1 MPPRTPLQQPLD
13 LGSYAPFYLN
23 TISNR
28 ISASASRAYLVRFGI
43 GIAEWRVLANL
54 GGTGRATAGEIAR
67 ITAMDKSVV
76 SRAVQ
81 ALERGGHVTTAADA
95 ADTRRRTLHLT
106 PGGDAL
112 RRRVLRVALDRE
124 RALLAGLSAAERA
137 TLIGL
142 LRRLHANIAHG
153 VEGRATED

>member
-28 ISASASRAYLVRFGI
+28 ISASASRAYLVQFGI

-54 GGTGRATAGEIAR
+54 GGAGRATAGEIAR
-67 ITAMDKSVV
+67 VTAMDKSVV

-81 ALERGGHVTTAADA
+81 ALERSGHLTVAADA

-112 RRRVLRVALDRE
+112 RRRVLQVALERE
-124 RALLAGLSAAERA
+124 QALLAGLSAAERT

-142 LRRLHANIAHG
+142 LRRLHANVAHEA
-153 VEGRATED
+153 EGRAAKD